1 MAEVFHDREKAFEA
15 QFGHEQDLS
24 FRVRVRRNRM
34 LGLWV
39 AEAIGI
45 TGDGAESYA
54 RDIVSLD
61 LEKPGDGG
69 ILSKILADFQNG
81 GIDMTEPRLKLKME
95 KMMAV
100 AREKI
105 LREG

>member
-1 MAEVFHDREKAFEA
+1 MAEVFSDREKAFEA

-34 LGLWV
+34 LGVWAAKAL
-39 AEAIGI
+39 GI
-45 TGDGAESYA
+45 TGDEAESYA

-61 LEKPGDGG
+61 LEKPGDAGVV
-69 ILSKILADFQNG
+69 SKILADFQNG
-81 GIDMTEPRLKLKME
+81 GIEMPEPRLRLKME
-95 KMMAV
+95 KMMAM
-100 AREKI
+100 AREQV